1 MPATFVIA
9 GANLAGGTAAA
20 TLRSEGFDGRLVLIG
35 EEPVA
40 PYERPPLSKEF
51 LRGEAPFEKAL
62 IRPADFWEAKEVE
75 CRLGTRVTRID
86 SGAREAILG
95 DGDVVRYDKLLIAT
109 GLRNRRLGV
118 PGAHLDGVR
127 SLRTVADAEA
137 IRAEMAGATKA
148 VIVGM
153 GFIGAEVAASLRL
166 SGLEV
171 EVIEPLPA
179 PCYRALGPQIGSVVA
194 AIHADHGVRMHFG
207 ESVDALEGAGRVERV
222 VTGSGTRIDCDFVVV
237 GVGTV
242 PVTDLLDGVGVPLDN
257 GVVVDEFCRAGPR
270 GRDHMPQG
278 DPDLGIYAAGDV
290 ANHFHP
296 LVGHH
301 VRVEHWQNAMKQGAA
316 AARSMLGAS
325 ECYDEVHW
333 FWSDQFDANIQAAGH
348 VSSWDDPVIRG
359 DIEARSFAAFYL
371 QEGRITAAI
380 AINRGRDLRRCLAL
394 IKARAVVDPVLLA
407 DPDTDVRAAATT

>member
-1 MPATFVIA
+1 MLATFVIA

-95 DGDVVRYDKLLIAT
+95 DGEV
-109 GLRNRRLGV
+109 
-118 PGAHLDGVR
+118 
-127 SLRTVADAEA
+127 

-278 DPDLGIYAAGDV
+278 DPDL
-290 ANHFHP
+290 
-296 LVGHH
+296 
-301 VRVEHWQNAMKQGAA
+301 
-316 AARSMLGAS
+316 
-325 ECYDEVHW
+325 
-333 FWSDQFDANIQAAGH
+333 
-348 VSSWDDPVIRG
+348 
-359 DIEARSFAAFYL
+359 
-371 QEGRITAAI
+371 
-380 AINRGRDLRRCLAL
+380 
-394 IKARAVVDPVLLA
+394 
-407 DPDTDVRAAATT
+407 